1 MIAPHH
7 PVGRQ
12 NQYRGNIKL
21 GQQIKLVIR
30 SNQGE
35 HRKRTSAVPDLS
47 SSHESQQQTQKETA
61 SGMRA

>member
-1 MIAPHH
+1 LPLITQSGDKTNTAATS
-7 PVGRQ
+7 
-12 NQYRGNIKL
+12 KL

-47 SSHESQQQTQKETA
+47 FSHESQQQTQKETA

>member
-12 NQYRGNIKL
+12 NQYRGNII
-21 GQQIKLVIR
+21 GQQIKLVMR